1 MAEGGE
7 AVGFGR
13 FHGSLDEGG
22 FAGFTVRDRGSRR
35 MLRGQSLFG
44 YNIVTIDGSEND
56 RCVQIDGIAAG
67 DRPVCAAS
75 TRRGTMI
82 A

>member
-1 MAEGGE
+1 
-7 AVGFGR
+7 
-13 FHGSLDEGG
+13 
-22 FAGFTVRDRGSRR
+22 
-35 MLRGQSLFG
+35 MLRGQSL
-44 YNIVTIDGSEND
+44 YDSNIVAIDGAEND